1 MNQLILGDCLE
12 VLRDKTGKQ
21 TAKFKPGIYTIAVKA
36 VDSEG
41 LEALEI
47 IKLKVNG
54 VVERE

>member
-1 MNQLILGDCLE
+1 MNQLILGDCLK

-21 TAKFKPGIYTIAVKA
+21 TTKFKPSTHTIAVKA
-36 VDSEG
+36 VDSER

-54 VVERE
+54 MVERE